1 MSLGISV
8 NKYFCRSSKYS
19 GFLMLCL
26 AGGYQLRLFDDF
38 DANAFLVITDSI
50 RLLSRLKEAVGEAQP
65 GWHSGNALVQ
75 YLDPVQQLSGRQA
88 IDRQTFAPFFCKH
101 FRYHYQ
107 K

>member
-19 GFLMLCL
+19 GFLMLCV

-38 DANAFLVITDSI
+38 DANACLVITDSI
-50 RLLSRLKEAVGEAQP
+50 RFLSRLKEAVGEAQP

-75 YLDPVQQLSGRQA
+75 YVDPVQQLSGR
-88 IDRQTFAPFFCKH
+88 
-101 FRYHYQ
+101 
-107 K
+107 